1 MYQLNYE
8 NPGHLHF
15 IGIGGISMSGL
26 AEILLGRGF
35 TVSGSDMHA
44 SPLTHHLSEKGA
56 AVIIGQSAS
65 NIVPGIDCVIYTAA
79 IHPDNPE
86 LAAAAAAGIPLLT
99 RAELLGQ
106 IMGNYGMPVAVA
118 GTHGKTTTTSMLS
131 HVLMEAALDPT
142 ITVGGILPSIGG
154 NIRVG
159 YSPYFVAEA
168 CEYSNSFLEFYPRM
182 EIILNVDAD
191 HLDFFKDLDEIADS
205 FHRFACHLPADG
217 SLIVNRDMDKYTV
230 VTKDVKARIITF
242 GAGED
247 ADYYPSA
254 VSFDEKGCGH
264 FTCVERKETL
274 GEFSLK
280 VPGIHNVMNA
290 LSVIAACRGMGIA
303 LSAIRNGLAAF
314 TGTDR
319 RFQYKGSFH
328 GVDVIDDYAHH
339 PTEIRATLTAAMR
352 YPHRSLWV
360 AFQPHT
366 YTRTKAL
373 LPEFAEALK
382 DADHVVLADIYAA
395 REKNTIGIS
404 SDDLRREIEALGG
417 NAVYIPDFPSIVDY
431 LRSHLIPGDLLITMG
446 AGNILEV
453 GEALLS

>member
-1 MYQLNYE
+1 MYQLDYQK
-8 NPGHLHF
+8 PGHLHF

-26 AEILLGRGF
+26 AEILAGRGY

-44 SPLTHHLSEKGA
+44 SSITDHLTENGIQ
-56 AVIIGQSAS
+56 VVIGQTAS
-65 NIVPGIDCVIYTAA
+65 NIVPGIDCVVYTAA

-86 LAAAAAAGIPLLT
+86 LVAAKAAGIPLLT

-106 IMGNYGMPVAVA
+106 IMSNYEVPVAVA

-131 HVLMEAALDPT
+131 HVLLAADLDPT

-191 HLDFFKDLDEIADS
+191 HLDFFKDLDEIAES
-205 FHRFACHLPADG
+205 FHKFACHLPEDG
-217 SLIVNRDMDKYTV
+217 TLIINRDMEKYPV
-230 VTKDVKARIITF
+230 VVRDVKAPVITF
-242 GAGED
+242 GMDEKS
-247 ADYYPSA
+247 DYYPMDVA
-254 VSFDEKGCGH
+254 FDEKGCGR
-264 FTCVERKETL
+264 FTCMEHGEAL
-274 GEFSLK
+274 GEFVLR
-280 VPGIHNVMNA
+280 VPGIHNVTNA
-290 LSVIAACRGMGIA
+290 LSVIAACRKLD
-303 LSAIRNGLAAF
+303 LSPEVIRDGLAAF

-319 RFQYKGSFH
+319 RFQFKGKYH
-328 GVDVIDDYAHH
+328 DVDIIDDYAHH
-339 PTEIRATLTAAMR
+339 PTEIMATLTAAAR

-373 LPEFAEALK
+373 LPEFAEALSH
-382 DADHVVLADIYAA
+382 ADHVILADIYAA

-404 SDDLRREIEALGG
+404 SDDLRREIENLGG
-417 NAVYIPDFPSIVDY
+417 DAAYIPDFPSIEEY

-453 GEALLS
+453 GEDLLS